1 MAFFNLNP
9 YAIRVLLN
17 KLLNMKKLAYLLFIT
32 ASITF
37 TACNNASQKTGNE
50 QADSGANNPG
60 SSGASD
66 TSMAAGSG
74 APVGVST
81 GGSDTSTSMPK
92 DGVANPVVDTPK
104 QKKQ

>member
-1 MAFFNLNP
+1 MAF
-9 YAIRVLLN
+9 A
-17 KLLNMKKLAYLLFIT
+17 
-32 ASITF
+32 
-37 TACNNASQKTGNE
+37 ACNNASQKTGND

-74 APVGVST
+74 SPVGVSA
-81 GGSDTSTSMPK
+81 GGSDTSTAMPK

-104 QKKQ
+104 QKRP